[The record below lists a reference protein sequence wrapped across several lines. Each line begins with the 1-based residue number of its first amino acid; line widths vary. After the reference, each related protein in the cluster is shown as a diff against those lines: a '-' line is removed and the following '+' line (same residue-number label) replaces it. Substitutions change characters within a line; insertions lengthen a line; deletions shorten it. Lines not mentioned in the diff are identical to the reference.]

1 MQKSIGLILIIV
13 AAALGY
19 FGFKNLNEKKAE
31 VKIGDVKIT
40 AKESDTKTKGY
51 AFLGGAAI
59 CLIAGVVLVSRKSG
73 SA

>member
-1 MQKSIGLILIIV
+1 MQKVICLILIIV

-59 CLIAGVVLVSRKSG
+59 CLIAGVVMVSRKSG